1 MRKMRRGRNKQVRER
16 VQHEKERLRQEEEE
30 DEEEEEVIQEGGSS
44 R

>member
-30 DEEEEEVIQEGGSS
+30 EEEEVIQEGGSS

>member
-30 DEEEEEVIQEGGSS
+30 EEDEEVIQEGGSS

>member
-30 DEEEEEVIQEGGSS
+30 DEEEEVIQEGGSS